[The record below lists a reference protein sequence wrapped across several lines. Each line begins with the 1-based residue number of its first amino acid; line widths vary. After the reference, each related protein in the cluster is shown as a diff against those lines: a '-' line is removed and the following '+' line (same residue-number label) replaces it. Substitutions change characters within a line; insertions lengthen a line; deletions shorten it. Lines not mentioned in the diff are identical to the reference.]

1 VRLVG
6 HDPASAAEIAA
17 LAGRGGAV
25 AEFPTTVEAAAAARE
40 RGMPVV
46 MGAPNALR
54 GGSHSGNASAR
65 ELVARGLVTALASDY
80 LPSGLLA
87 AAFLLAADGVTTLP
101 AAVGLV
107 TAGAADAVGLPDRGA
122 LSPGSRADLVLAEAG
137 QPWPVVRT
145 VLRAEG

>member
-1 VRLVG
+1 
-6 HDPASAAEIAA
+6 
-17 LAGRGGAV
+17 
-25 AEFPTTVEAAAAARE
+25 
-40 RGMPVV
+40 

-87 AAFLLAADGVTTLP
+87 APFLLAADGVTTLP

-107 TAGAADAVGLPDRGA
+107 TAGPAEAVGLPDRGSLA
-122 LSPGSRADLVLAEAG
+122 PGARADLVLAEAG
-137 QPWPVVRT
+137 RPWPVVRA
-145 VLRAEG
+145 VLRAEGSTD